1 VVGTVSHVTTDTISG
16 IAAWPAWR
24 KDILAAV
31 GLLSVCVVS
40 VPIAR
45 EIRGAM
51 EKDLGW
57 NSIVSRAVIIFLPFA
72 AVLSGFNNFLAIV
85 GFAGGVF
92 ISTQYLLIISVG
104 RRTLTLTTREKLL
117 LDIVALVFICAA
129 IYSIYAFI
137 VR

>member
-1 VVGTVSHVTTDTISG
+1 MIGTVPHVAADTISG
-16 IAAWPAWR
+16 IAVWPLWR

-51 EKDLGW
+51 ENDLGW
-57 NSIVSRAVIIFLPFA
+57 NSTFSRAAIVLLPLA
-72 AVLSGFNNFLAIV
+72 AVLLGFKDFLTIV
-85 GFAGGVF
+85 GIAGGVF

-104 RRTLTLTTREKLL
+104 RRTLSLSARERFL
-117 LDIVALVFICAA
+117 LDIVAIVFVCAA
-129 IYSIYAFI
+129 VYEIWHF
-137 VR
+137 VV

>member
-1 VVGTVSHVTTDTISG
+1 VSG
-16 IAAWPAWR
+16 IAAWPLWR

-57 NSIVSRAVIIFLPFA
+57 NSIVSRAAIVLLPLA
-72 AVLSGFNNFLAIV
+72 AVLLGFTNFLTIV
-85 GFAGGVF
+85 GIAGGVF

-104 RRTLTLTTREKLL
+104 RRTLALSAREKVL
-117 LDIVALVFICAA
+117 LDIVALVFVCAA
-129 IYSIYAFI
+129 VYEIWHF
-137 VR
+137 VV